1 MTNVGWGIVRDLCL
15 QCIICSWHYS
25 RYFFSTMRKETLVSY
40 AFIWYW
46 SMLNWLIYYILYKVY
61 AIYHISFCCVLLE
74 YTHIASYCITWIYKA
89 GWATKS
95 TYVFWCIQTAPSG
108 TGDQHLFP
116 EHIWGKLMAWTCWCS
131 LAGGCTPRDHF
142 TFRSFMIEIND
153 VGFME
158 VDTTRPWMIVWSNSL
173 FNMF

>member
-1 MTNVGWGIVRDLCL
+1 MTNVGSGIVRDLCL

-25 RYFFSTMRKETLVSY
+25 RYFFVLCVKKHWFHMLSY
-40 AFIWYW
+40 DIDPCWIGWYI
-46 SMLNWLIYYILYKVY
+46 IYLYNVY
-61 AIYHISFCCVLLE
+61 GIYHILFCFVLLE
-74 YTHIASYCITWIYKA
+74 YTHIASYCITWIYRA

-131 LAGGCTPRDHF
+131 LAGGCTPREHF

-158 VDTTRPWMIVWSNSL
+158 VDTTRPWMIVWSNSF